1 MLKFVAPLIVV
12 ENIALSRIF
21 YEQMLGQTV
30 KFDFGEDVQ
39 FEGDFSIHLRTHY
52 QSLLGGEDAYPV
64 TRKAHWGE
72 LFFETD
78 ELEAVQ
84 QRLSAANVKLV
95 HPVREEPWGQ
105 RVIRL
110 YDPDG
115 HVIEIG
121 ESLEAVARRFH
132 RDGRTVEWIMEKTG
146 MPRDFVENAIFED
159 SSMPE

>member
-1 MLKFVAPLIVV
+1 
-12 ENIALSRIF
+12 
-21 YEQMLGQTV
+21 
-30 KFDFGEDVQ
+30 
-39 FEGDFSIHLRTHY
+39 
-52 QSLLGGEDAYPV
+52 
-64 TRKAHWGE
+64 
-72 LFFETD
+72 
-78 ELEAVQ
+78 
-84 QRLSAANVKLV
+84 LSAANVKLV

-115 HVIEIG
+115 HIIEIG

-132 RDGRTVEWIMEKTG
+132 RDGQTAEWIMEKTG

>member
-132 RDGRTVEWIMEKTG
+132 RDGQTAEWIMEKTG

>member
-12 ENIALSRIF
+12 EDITVSRIF
-21 YEQMLGQTV
+21 YEQILGQTV

-84 QRLSAANVKLV
+84 QRLSAANVEFV

-115 HVIEIG
+115 HIIEIG

-132 RDGRTVEWIMEKTG
+132 RDGQTAEWIMEKTG
-146 MPRDFVENAIFED
+146 MPRDFVEKAIFED
-159 SSMPE
+159 HSMPE